1 MNACIS
7 HSGKWY
13 FQLLELL
20 YSSKQSGLKTDL
32 FQHRHGPCRKSLLLL
47 KGRKAPRPCVGQG
60 SGGGRRGEGGWK
72 GALCL
77 RLAGAVLCSPSPQ
90 ECERQQCLKQLPG
103 DKNNMGAFG
112 EHPRHQPLPPQA
124 SNTTSQLFF
133 FFFFCPRERRMC
145 SCKAARRKWCCP
157 HETPELKWL
166 EPGGQLVSPGCRI
179 LSKSLA
185 EGPSLSWS

>member
-1 MNACIS
+1 MNARIS

-20 YSSKQSGLKTDL
+20 CSSKQSGLKTDL

-47 KGRKAPRPCVGQG
+47 KGRKAPRPCVGVG
-60 SGGGRRGEGGWK
+60 GGGRGDGRGT
-72 GALCL
+72 LCL

-90 ECERQQCLKQLPG
+90 ECERQQCLKQVPR
-103 DKNNMGAFG
+103 DKNNVGAFG
-112 EHPRHQPLPPQA
+112 EHPRHQPLSPQA
-124 SNTTSQLFF
+124 SNTTSMWD
-133 FFFFCPRERRMC
+133 CPQEGRMC

-185 EGPSLSWS
+185 EGPSLSRP

>member
-133 FFFFCPRERRMC
+133 FFLPTGEEDVFMQG
-145 SCKAARRKWCCP
+145 CKEEMVLP
-157 HETPELKWL
+157 P
-166 EPGGQLVSPGCRI
+166 
-179 LSKSLA
+179 
-185 EGPSLSWS
+185 